1 MKKGEILYRGSVKNI
16 WSVSSENDSSSVLF
30 EYTDAFSVFDWGKM
44 PDSLTGKGEALC
56 TLAASLFQSLEQAE
70 TWKEFSKS
78 QAALRLRRGSR
89 FGSEFNEWGERLQ
102 QEGLRTHFLAKTSKI
117 EMAVKRV
124 SAVRPESNLVLGQSV
139 YDYSGTRASSFPRLI
154 PLEVVFRFGVPEG
167 SSLIERVKQNPDYL
181 RERGFGDAR
190 WALKPES
197 SKIDWDFPVLE
208 LFTKLES
215 TDRAVTLSE
224 ALAISGLTSAQ
235 LQTMLFQTAWVAGWL
250 RARAEK
256 TGIVLADGKLEWAIG
271 AAGEILLVD
280 AIGPDE
286 LRLVKNGVSLSKEF
300 LRAFYRGTPW
310 YEEVQKAKQG
320 GATDWKRKVSLPAP
334 QLSSEV
340 KLLAVKM
347 YQALTN
353 ALSGHEFFSEA
364 GDLDAVVAQ
373 VRNLRENAH
382 ASVQHLGGSHT

>member
-1 MKKGEILYRGSVKNI
+1 MSFHADFKKNEILYRGSVKNI
-16 WSVSSENDSSSVLF
+16 WSVQSGLGAVLF

-44 PDSLTGKGEALC
+44 PDALTGKGEALC
-56 TLAASLFQSLEQAE
+56 TLAAALFQSLEQAE
-70 TWKEFSKS
+70 SWKDFSKS

-89 FGSEFNEWGERLQ
+89 FGAEFNEWGERLQ
-102 QEGLRTHFLAKTSKI
+102 QEGLRTHFIAQTSNVD
-117 EMAVKRV
+117 MAVKQV
-124 SAVRPESNLVLGQSV
+124 SAVRPESSTVLGQAI
-139 YDYSGTRASSFPRLI
+139 YDYTQTRESALPRLI

-167 SSLIERVKQNPDYL
+167 SSLVERLKQNPDYL
-181 RERGFGDAR
+181 RERGFGDPR
-190 WALKPES
+190 WTLKPEA
-197 SKIDWDFPVLE
+197 DWDFPTLE

-215 TDRAVTLSE
+215 TDRAVTLGE
-224 ALAISGLTSAQ
+224 ALAIAGVTSAQ

-256 TGIVLADGKLEWAIG
+256 AGIVLADGKLEWAVG
-271 AAGEILLVD
+271 ASGEILLVD

-300 LRAFYRGTPW
+300 LRSFYRGTPW

-320 GATDWKRKVSLPAP
+320 GTSDWKRKVSQPAP
-334 QLSSEV
+334 QLSKEV
-340 KLLAVKM
+340 KTLAVKM

-353 ALSGHEFFSEA
+353 ALGGQIFFPEA

-373 VRNLRENAH
+373 VRTLRE
-382 ASVQHLGGSHT
+382 LGGSAT

>member
-1 MKKGEILYRGSVKNI
+1 MKKGELLYRGSVKNI
-16 WSVSSENDSSSVLF
+16 WSVEGAPHLVVF

-44 PDSLTGKGEALC
+44 PDSLSGKGEALC

-70 TWKEFSKS
+70 SWKSFSKT

-89 FGSEFNEWGERLQ
+89 FGAEFNEWGERLQ
-102 QEGLRTHFLAKTSKI
+102 QDGLRTHFGKTLGST
-117 EMAVKRV
+117 EMAVNRV
-124 SAVRPESNLVLGQSV
+124 SAVRPESSTVLGQAV
-139 YDYSGTRASSFPRLI
+139 YDYTATLASSLPRLI

-167 SSLIERVKQNPDYL
+167 SSLVERVKQNPDYL
-181 RERGFGDAR
+181 RERGFGDPR
-190 WALKPES
+190 WAVVENA
-197 SKIDWDFPVLE
+197 DWDFPTLE

-215 TDRAVTLSE
+215 TDRAVAPGE
-224 ALAISGLTSAQ
+224 ALAISGVTSAQ

-256 TGIVLADGKLEWAIG
+256 AGIVLADGKLEWAVG
-271 AAGEILLVD
+271 SAGEILLVD

-310 YEEVQKAKQG
+310 YADIQKAKQS
-320 GATDWKRKVSLPAP
+320 GASDWKRKVSQPAP
-334 QLSSEV
+334 QLSPEV
-340 KLLAVKM
+340 KKLSVKM

-353 ALSGHEFFSEA
+353 ALSGQIFFPEA
-364 GDLDAVVAQ
+364 GSLDAIVAQ
-373 VRNLRENAH
+373 VRTLRE
-382 ASVQHLGGSHT
+382 LGGGGSLS